1 MQGYNIFWTL
11 MKYRH
16 NQNFKKLKAELD
28 FAPSSRSVTITSK
41 YKAALFVGYM
51 NWVEMQDFYS
61 TAG

>member
-1 MQGYNIFWTL
+1 

-16 NQNFKKLKAELD
+16 NQSFKKLKAELD
-28 FAPSSRSVTITSK
+28 FSPSSRLVTITSK
-41 YKAALFVGYM
+41 YKAALFVFYM